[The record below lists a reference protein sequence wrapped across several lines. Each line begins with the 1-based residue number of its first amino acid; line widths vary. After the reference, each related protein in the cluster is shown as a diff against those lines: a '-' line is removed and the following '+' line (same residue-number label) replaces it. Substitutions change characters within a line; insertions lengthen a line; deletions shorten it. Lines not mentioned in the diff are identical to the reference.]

1 MNSANHIV
9 RRLLRMAVSDR
20 TPRHALIVAA
30 VVGTILT
37 MINHGDLLLAGQ
49 WPSWVKVI
57 LTYMVPY
64 CVATYGAVS
73 AKLTYAKH
81 MTARGV
87 SGSHWP

>member
-30 VVGTILT
+30 IVGSILT
-37 MINHGDLLLAGQ
+37 VINHGDLLLAGQ
-49 WPSWVKVI
+49 WPNEIKVI
-57 LTYMVPY
+57 LTYVVPY

-73 AKLTYAKH
+73 AKWAYAKH
-81 MTARGV
+81 MAALGV
-87 SGSHWP
+87 SGSH